1 VTPVEAA
8 VLREARRDPRLDF
21 FRGLGMFIILI
32 AHIPWNTWSGWI
44 PARFGY
50 SDATEIF
57 VFCSGAAS
65 ALAFY
70 KIFEARG
77 WWIGTARVA
86 YRIWQLYWC
95 HIAMFFATL
104 AALMMVNRW
113 LPGAERDYV
122 GALNLRRFVEDPE
135 AFLPSLF
142 WLGYIPNYFDILVMY
157 MVILALMPVVV
168 LLSTFRAPGSRP
180 WLAMGFC
187 VALWALAG
195 QPWLAFLDVP
205 VFTGLNLP
213 AEPVGN
219 PRTWFFNPFC
229 WQLVFFTGFAF
240 TLGWLPA
247 PPTKWWLILLCL
259 SVVLVSVVLDPDG
272 SPARRFFAARP
283 ELAPIW
289 ERIGAFKASVGP
301 LQSKTFFG
309 LFRYLHFLA
318 LAYLVWIAAGD
329 NGRRLP
335 KTGLLGGLVT
345 VIRRVGQQALAVFI
359 FSLVIARL
367 LGVAI
372 LESGED
378 IRVIALMNLLGF
390 ALLIA
395 VAYTARW
402 FKSNPWRVAPKAPGL
417 DRTAETART

>member
-1 VTPVEAA
+1 VTPAEAA
-8 VLREARRDPRLDF
+8 ALREAKRDPRLDF

-32 AHIPWNTWSGWI
+32 AHIPWNSWNNWI

-65 ALAFY
+65 AIAFY
-70 KIFEARG
+70 KVFEARG

-86 YRIWQLYWC
+86 FRIWQLYWC
-95 HIAMFFATL
+95 HIAVFFTVLVTL
-104 AALMMVNRW
+104 MLVMRW
-113 LPGAERDYV
+113 VPDPERDYV
-122 GALNLRRFVEDPE
+122 TVLNLRRFVNDPE
-135 AFLPSLF
+135 AFLPPLF
-142 WLGYIPNYFDILVMY
+142 WLGYVPNYFDILVMY

-168 LLSTFRAPGSRP
+168 WLAGFRKPGARP

-219 PRTWFFNPFC
+219 DRTWFFNPFC
-229 WQLVFFTGFAF
+229 WQLIFFTGFAF
-240 TLGWLPA
+240 SLGWLPT
-247 PPTKWWLILLCL
+247 PPVRWWLILICL
-259 SVVLVSVVLDPDG
+259 AVVLVSIPLDPDG
-272 SPARRFFAARP
+272 VPARRFFAARP
-283 ELAPIW
+283 ELGPLW
-289 ERIGAFKASVGP
+289 EKIRAFQASVGP

-318 LAYLVWIAAGD
+318 LAYLVWVAAGE
-329 NGRRLP
+329 NGKRLP
-335 KTGLLGGLVT
+335 RTGLLGGLVT

-367 LGVAI
+367 LGV
-372 LESGED
+372 
-378 IRVIALMNLLGF
+378 VIHEFDKELWVVALVNLSGF
-390 ALLIA
+390 AMLIG

-402 FKSNPWRVAPKAPGL
+402 FKSNPWRVAPKA
-417 DRTAETART
+417 A

>member
-1 VTPVEAA
+1 MTPAETAA
-8 VLREARRDPRLDF
+8 LREARRDPRLDF

-32 AHIPWNTWSGWI
+32 AHTPWNTWNSWI

-95 HIAMFFATL
+95 HIALFLTVL
-104 AALMMVNRW
+104 VTLMMVNNW
-113 LPGAERDYV
+113 LPEPERDYV
-122 GALNLRRFVEDPE
+122 GVLNLRRFVENPE
-135 AFLPSLF
+135 GFLPSLF
-142 WLGYIPNYFDILVMY
+142 LLGYIPNYFDILVMY

-168 LLSTFRAPGSRP
+168 WLSRFRAPGTRP

-187 VALWALAG
+187 VALWAAAS
-195 QPWLAFLDVP
+195 QPWLAVLDVP

-229 WQLVFFTGFAF
+229 WQLIFFTGFAF
-240 TLGWLPA
+240 TLGWLPT
-247 PPTKWWLILLCL
+247 PPTRWWLILLCL
-259 SVVLVSVVLDPDG
+259 IIVLISIPLDPDG
-272 SPARRFFAARP
+272 TPARRFFEARP
-283 ELAPIW
+283 ELAPLW

-329 NGRRLP
+329 NGHRLP

-359 FSLVIARL
+359 ASLVIARL
-367 LGVAI
+367 LGVVI
-372 LESGED
+372 YESGRAEW
-378 IRVIALMNLLGF
+378 VVTAMNLTGF

-402 FKSNPWRVAPKAPGL
+402 FKSNPWRVPPPATPAP
-417 DRTAETART
+417 ART